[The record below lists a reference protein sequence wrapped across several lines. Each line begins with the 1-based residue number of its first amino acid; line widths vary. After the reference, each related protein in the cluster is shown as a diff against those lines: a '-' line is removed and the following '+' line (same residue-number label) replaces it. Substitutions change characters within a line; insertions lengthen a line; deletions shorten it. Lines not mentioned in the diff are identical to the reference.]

1 MMNNNFIKRSLL
13 IILFTFSFSYS
24 FSQSGFSKTINL
36 ESSYFL
42 VSSPSDSGFTL
53 IDLYLKIIKFDKSG
67 NVKYNSTGVERLPL
81 MIQSGFYI
89 ESGYILSGYTAST
102 SGLRHPILV
111 RVNNIGEIDWVQA
124 TDLGSY
130 NLSNCYVAKSLD
142 GGYFTGGTVRDEVT
156 RKYCGY
162 IQKSDSLGNF
172 KWSKIYN
179 SVNKF
184 HMNDLFLTQD
194 GGLIVRS
201 VSNDVGAGMIRID
214 SVGNI
219 LWAKSLED
227 SSFSTTM
234 LITKDQNYIVC
245 GQNYLTDNFY
255 AAKFSDL
262 GALLWYH
269 EYVGQ
274 NCFPLQVIEKKNSD
288 LVYVG
293 GSGSNKGFFFLA
305 DSSGRPIYSY
315 EISTDTTNTS
325 LYLQNVIELE
335 DNNCI
340 LYGKGNFASNYFS
353 EVMYKINSI
362 EIETCYSNSFEMNS
376 IQKNFAVIDDTVSSF
391 FISGINYAIP
401 FTNISE
407 NISSTSDICKIDS
420 SDSTEDISIFPN
432 PATDYIVLSN
442 VKNIY
447 VESIQIFNSI
457 GQEVFFKSENRIE
470 NDMLRFSIDLP
481 SGFYFLRIL
490 TNKKKM
496 IFKLIVRK

>member
-1 MMNNNFIKRSLL
+1 MMKNNFIKSSLL
-13 IILFTFSFSYS
+13 IILFSFSFSYS
-24 FSQSGFSKTINL
+24 FSQSGFSKMLDL
-36 ESSYFL
+36 ESTYFL

-53 IDLYLKIIKFDKSG
+53 IDLYLKIIKFDKFG
-67 NVKYNSTGVERLPL
+67 NVEYNSTGVERLPL

-111 RVNNIGEIDWVQA
+111 RVNNIGEIDWIQA

-130 NLSNCYVAKSLD
+130 NLSNCYVAKSRD
-142 GGYFTGGTVRDEVT
+142 GGYFTGGLVRDEVT

-172 KWSKIYN
+172 IWSKVYN
-179 SVNKF
+179 SVNEFIMK
-184 HMNDLFLTQD
+184 DLFLTND

-201 VSNDVGAGMIRID
+201 VNNGVGAGMIKID

-227 SSFSTTM
+227 SSFSTAM
-234 LITKDQNYIVC
+234 LITKDHNYIVC

-255 AAKFSDL
+255 AAKFSDI
-262 GALLWYH
+262 GTLLWYH
-269 EYVGQ
+269 EYVGE
-274 NCFPLQVIEKKNSD
+274 NCFPYQVIERKNSD

-293 GSGSNKGFFFLA
+293 STGSYKGFFFVA
-305 DSSGRPIYSY
+305 DSAGRPIYSY

-340 LYGKGNFASNYFS
+340 LYGKGNFASNYFA
-353 EVMYKINSI
+353 EVLYKINSI
-362 EIETCYSNSFEMNS
+362 EMETCFSKSFEMHS
-376 IQKNFAVIDDTVSSF
+376 IQKNISVIDDTVSSF
-391 FISGINYAIP
+391 FISGYTYTIP
-401 FTNISE
+401 FNNISE

-420 SDSTEDISIFPN
+420 SDITEDVSIFPN
-432 PATDYIVLSN
+432 PAADYIVLTN

-457 GQEVFFKSENRIE
+457 GQEVFLKSENRIE

-481 SGFYFLRIL
+481 SGFYILRIL
-490 TNKKKM
+490 TNEKKL